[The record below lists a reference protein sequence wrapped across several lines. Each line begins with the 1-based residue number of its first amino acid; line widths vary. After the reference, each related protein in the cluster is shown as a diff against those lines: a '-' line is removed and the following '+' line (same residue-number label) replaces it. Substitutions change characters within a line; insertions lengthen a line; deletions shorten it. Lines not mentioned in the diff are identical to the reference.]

1 MGSTQSTWGSQ
12 FLTMAFRRAFS
23 NTLAAQSKVCVV
35 GGAGGIG
42 QPLSLLLKQNSLVS
56 HVAVFDMVGAP
67 GVATDLSHINTP
79 AKVTGHGMSLTEFK
93 GDADGNGKVD
103 DQTAFQ
109 AAAFDAALQGCDV
122 VVIPAGVPRKPG
134 MTRQDLFEVNA
145 SLNKSFAQA
154 VAKNCPKALVAIISN
169 PVNSTVPIFAEQ
181 MKLEGCY
188 DKNRVFGVT
197 TLDIVRAN
205 TFVAEA
211 AGIDVNEMSI
221 PVVGGHAG
229 ASILP
234 LLSRSTPECK
244 SKLSDEQVAALT
256 HRIQNGGT
264 EVVVAKAGAGSAT
277 LSMAKAGADFAISL
291 VRALQ
296 GEKGIVQCAYVES
309 EEVEGCQWFAT
320 EIELGANGMEK
331 NLGLGEIDEFEK
343 AKLAE
348 AITELIP
355 SITEGV
361 DFVKNN

>member
-1 MGSTQSTWGSQ
+1 MGIN
-12 FLTMAFRRAFS
+12 FTMAFRRAFS

-56 HVAVFDMVGAP
+56 HVAVFDMIGAP
-67 GVATDLSHINTP
+67 GVAADLSHINTP

-145 SLNKSFAQA
+145 TLNMNFAKA
-154 VAKNCPKALVAIISN
+154 VAKNCPKAMVAIISN

-181 MKLEGCY
+181 MKKEGCY
-188 DKNRVFGVT
+188 DPKRIFGVT
-197 TLDIVRAN
+197 TLDIVRAH

-211 AGIDVNEMSI
+211 AGVDVTTIKI
-221 PVVGGHAG
+221 PVIGGHAG

-234 LLSRSTPECK
+234 LLSQSGVK
-244 SKLSDEQVAALT
+244 DKLTQEQVEALT
-256 HRIQNGGT
+256 DRIQNGGT
-264 EVVVAKAGAGSAT
+264 EVVAAKAGAGSAT
-277 LSMAKAGADFAISL
+277 LSMAKAGAQFAGSL
-291 VRALQ
+291 VKAL
-296 GEKGIVQCAYVES
+296 KGQKVVECSYVES
-309 EEVEGCQWFAT
+309 DVVPECQWFAT
-320 EIELGANGMEK
+320 QVEIGPNGIEK
-331 NLGLGEIDEFEK
+331 NLGMGQLDEFETK
-343 AKLAE
+343 KLAE
-348 AITELIP
+348 AIAELKP

-361 DFVKNN
+361 KFVADNN